1 MLKIKVLSIKGC
13 AATELKFC
21 ETSFAQIEKGRDGEW
36 NKKRNL
42 APGFI
47 REEETRV
54 SCCYLRC
61 VIGRRGGGG
70 RGCVSGQI
78 HTRENGERGP
88 RERQEEHFTI
98 SILFCFSSFWNGR
111 ANLYQMTKSPILTIN
126 FKVFCLRPG

>member
-1 MLKIKVLSIKGC
+1 MINYFRLVYTLLFSFRVVCVLGLRGGVNILLEIKVLSRKGGA
-13 AATELKFC
+13 AATELKFG

-61 VIGRRGGGG
+61 VIGGRGGE
-70 RGCVSGQI
+70 GCVSGQI

-88 RERQEEHFTI
+88 RERQEEHFKI
-98 SILFCFSSFWNGR
+98 SILFCFSSF
-111 ANLYQMTKSPILTIN
+111 
-126 FKVFCLRPG
+126 